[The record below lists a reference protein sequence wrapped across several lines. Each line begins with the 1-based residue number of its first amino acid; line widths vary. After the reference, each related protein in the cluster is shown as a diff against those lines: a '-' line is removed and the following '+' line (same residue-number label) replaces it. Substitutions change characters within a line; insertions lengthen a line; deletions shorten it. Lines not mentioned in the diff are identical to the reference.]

1 MFCGGKKCK
10 YENSDIWKPEEQAV
24 SGIYSH
30 WITDDIM
37 AMARPNT
44 TAIKKHKMVD
54 QFQQLGLKSI
64 INLQTPGIIKKL
76 IIDNKLLLLK
86 LKFAVKSDPK
96 R

>member
-1 MFCGGKKCK
+1 
-10 YENSDIWKPEEQAV
+10 
-24 SGIYSH
+24 
-30 WITDDIM
+30 M

-64 INLQTPGIIKKL
+64 INLQTPGIEIKGSMADL
-76 IIDNKLLLLK
+76 HQDINGGFVFII
-86 LKFAVKSDPK
+86 

>member
-10 YENSDIWKPEEQAV
+10 YESSDSWKPEEQAV

-76 IIDNKLLLLK
+76 KIDNKLLLK
-86 LKFAVKSDPK
+86 LKFEVKSDPK

>member
-64 INLQTPGIIKKL
+64 INLQTPGIYIF
-76 IIDNKLLLLK
+76 DGRT
-86 LKFAVKSDPK
+86 P
-96 R
+96 